1 MRLEIPFFEK
11 WLTEKN
17 NCFMNERV
25 LKYLYD
31 IRIAIDEIDSYFL
44 NREKRFEDYTKDTLL
59 KRAIERDLEIIG
71 EALNRILIIEPEF
84 PIQNARKIVGLR
96 NQIIHAYDNI
106 SDENIWGIIINHLP
120 ILKAEIVSLIK

>member
-1 MRLEIPFFEK
+1 
-11 WLTEKN
+11 
-17 NCFMNERV
+17 MNEKV

-31 IRIAIDEIDSYFL
+31 IKFALDEIDSYFI
-44 NREKRFEDYTKDTLL
+44 NRERRFDDYAKDTLL

-71 EALNRILIIEPEF
+71 EAINRILIIEPEF

-106 SDENIWGIIINHLP
+106 SDENIWGIIMNHLP
-120 ILKAEIVSLIK
+120 NLKVEIEELIY

>member
-1 MRLEIPFFEK
+1 
-11 WLTEKN
+11 
-17 NCFMNERV
+17 MNEKV

-31 IRIAIDEIDSYFL
+31 IKIAIDEIDSYFI
-44 NREKRFEDYTKDTLL
+44 NREKRFEDYSKDIIL

-71 EALNRILIIEPEF
+71 EAINRILIIDPNF

-106 SDENIWGIIINHLP
+106 SDENIWGIIINHIP
-120 ILKAEIVSLIK
+120 NLKSEIEKLIA